1 MSHFVKAL
9 FTAFFLLVVTT
20 KAYCQPIHLLTN
32 PFPPLHMTV
41 SNNGFG
47 KDENVT
53 GLATEIINQLF
64 TRSNIKYTITLQPS
78 AEESQEIATHNNNYG
93 VFTTFKTKQSQHI
106 FKWVGP
112 LFEEDWI
119 ILAPKN
125 KRIVITQLS
134 DLHKYRIGS
143 YEQDEISKYLIKN
156 GVKLIKAK
164 GDVVN
169 AAKLKLGK
177 IDLWATSSL
186 SGPVIAKRYS
196 MHNLEVVYTFNR
208 SALWLALNKN
218 ISDDTVSTLN
228 TNLNQLRSEGFINS
242 VVKKYSNPGAI

>member
-1 MSHFVKAL
+1 MNFYIKSLLSVF
-9 FTAFFLLVVTT
+9 FFLTIST
-20 KAYCQPIHLLTN
+20 QTYSQPIHLLTN

-64 TRSNIKYTITLQPS
+64 TRANIEYTITLQPS
-78 AEESQEIATHNNNYG
+78 SEESQETVIQSNNYG
-93 VFTTFKTKQSQHI
+93 IFTAFKTEQSQRT

-119 ILAPKN
+119 ILAPKHKN
-125 KRIVITQLS
+125 ITIGQLKE
-134 DLHKYRIGS
+134 LNKYRVGS
-143 YEQDEISKYLIKN
+143 YEQDEISKYLMRN
-156 GVKLIKAK
+156 GIKLIKAK

-186 SGPVIAKRYS
+186 SGPIIAKRYS
-196 MHNLEVVYTFNR
+196 MHNLEVVYKFNK
-208 SALWLALNKN
+208 SPLWLALNKN
-218 ISDDTVSTLN
+218 ISDEVVSVLN
-228 TNLNQLRSEGFINS
+228 ENLNKLRNEGFIDS
-242 VVKKYSNPGAI
+242 VVKKYSRPNNI